1 MQDLGRS
8 RGGFSTKIHMLTDAH
23 GNPLDF
29 RITAG
34 QKSDYIMAPAL
45 LEGKKT
51 EVVIAD
57 KGYDSDEIRAVIR
70 KLEAEPVIPYRS
82 NRKNAG
88 LLDSI
93 LYGARHAI
101 ENFFNKVKHYRS
113 IACRYDKTAASY
125 CAMITL
131 ACILTWAKL

>member
-1 MQDLGRS
+1 
-8 RGGFSTKIHMLTDAH
+8 
-23 GNPLDF
+23 
-29 RITAG
+29 
-34 QKSDYIMAPAL
+34 MAPTL

-113 IACRYDKTAASY
+113 IACRYDKTATSY

-131 ACILTWAKL
+131 ACILTWARLCKHDLEKNKKISYFPYRFTIRGLKWIII